1 MSDRLLVSDASGAS
15 LLHMVLLPA
24 GLEGGVGAIIV
35 ILVYTTITITITITI
50 IIIITITNTIIIT
63 ITTPT
68 NDLSLFSFV
77 CPQQCSVH
85 NDGYK

>member
-24 GLEGGVGAIIV
+24 GLEGGVGSIIV
-35 ILVYTTITITITITI
+35 ILLYTTITITVT
-50 IIIITITNTIIIT
+50 IIITITNTIIIT
-63 ITTPT
+63 ITTPM

>member
-35 ILVYTTITITITITI
+35 ILLYTTITITIT
-50 IIIITITNTIIIT
+50 ITITNTIIIT
-63 ITTPT
+63 ITTPM

>member
-35 ILVYTTITITITITI
+35 ILLYTTIT
-50 IIIITITNTIIIT
+50 ITITNTIIIT

>member
-35 ILVYTTITITITITI
+35 ILVYNT
-50 IIIITITNTIIIT
+50 ITITNTIIIT
-63 ITTPT
+63 ITTPM

>member
-1 MSDRLLVSDASGAS
+1 MLVSDASGAS

-50 IIIITITNTIIIT
+50 TNTIIIT
-63 ITTPT
+63 ITITTPM

-85 NDGYK
+85 NDGFK